1 MNVFLY
7 CVANAFL
14 LKSAISTPAI
24 TAVSKSKSQ
33 RRTHDYYSIDLIIKL
48 TIKSKMSL

>member
-7 CVANAFL
+7 CVANVL

-33 RRTHDYYSIDLIIKL
+33 RRTHGYYSIDLIIKL